1 MLRCYGCDSMGH
13 VHVTVKV
20 VKPNINAK
28 MGVTVTKTGPSAV
41 FVSDLKPG
49 FIGQQSG
56 LQNNDIIL
64 KVNGETVETPVQ
76 CTDLFKGSQEL
87 TIVVERES
95 AVDTGRANTPQP
107 AVQQIPTP
115 APKAQQAAGATAQP
129 ARSAGAAPAAANAAA
144 STPAADSAG
153 GLCRCMQCFQKKQ

>member
-1 MLRCYGCDSMGH
+1 MGH
-13 VHVTVKV
+13 IQVTVKV
-20 VKPNINAK
+20 AKPNINSK

-49 FIGQQSG
+49 FCGQQAG
-56 LQNNDIIL
+56 LMFNDIIL
-64 KVNGETVETPVQ
+64 QVNGENVGTPVQ

-107 AVQQIPTP
+107 QAQQIPTA
-115 APKAQQAAGATAQP
+115 APKAQP
-129 ARSAGAAPAAANAAA
+129 ARAAEPAKASAAPAAAPQGAASAPAAA
-144 STPAADSAG
+144 SAAG